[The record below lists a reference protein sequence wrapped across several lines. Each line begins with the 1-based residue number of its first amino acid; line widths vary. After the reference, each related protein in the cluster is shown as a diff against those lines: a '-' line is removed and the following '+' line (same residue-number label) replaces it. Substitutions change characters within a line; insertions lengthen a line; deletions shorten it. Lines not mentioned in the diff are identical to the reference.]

1 MLQNLRALT
10 LLILALPGLILT
22 PASGFVI
29 CLCSAGPSAPAAMSC
44 CEAPP
49 AAGTAGVGEAGCDV
63 DWLSSSCCGHSDGS
77 SDSTGCGDCGSCF
90 EVELDEVLLASVD
103 SPSTLLGPAAPV
115 AMALECPEL
124 ALKSLRGSNAF
135 IRPPP
140 PQERPNAGL
149 LPGVRPLRI

>member
-1 MLQNLRALT
+1 MLQRLRALT

-29 CLCSAGPSAPAAMSC
+29 CLCDAEPSAQVTMGC
-44 CEAPP
+44 CCAPP
-49 AAGTAGVGEAGCDV
+49 AGEAEDLSGTACDGSWRSAGC
-63 DWLSSSCCGHSDGS
+63 
-77 SDSTGCGDCGSCF
+77 CGDHQDCGGCL

-103 SPSTLLGPAAPV
+103 GSPSVFAPAVPSV
-115 AMALECPEL
+115 MALASS
-124 ALKSLRGSNAF
+124 ALKPSSMRGGSWF

-140 PQERPNAGL
+140 PKERPNAGL